1 MEQMDDEIYQAF
13 SNVTSEESGNV
24 ISDKN
29 NRNLQYKDIY
39 NIHVPKSRD
48 KIVLD
53 IGSIE
58 KLQKECKEIKQAKFP
73 YAEVC
78 LGVASLL
85 LGAFLSALIS
95 QVTYELKFLSIL
107 FYSICPVGG
116 IGCSV
121 AYWFLRK
128 NNMADAKKLAD
139 YVEEYLIIPTEES
152 EE

>member
-24 ISDKN
+24 ISDEN

-95 QVTYELKFLSIL
+95 QVTYELKFLL
-107 FYSICPVGG
+107 G
-116 IGCSV
+116 
-121 AYWFLRK
+121 
-128 NNMADAKKLAD
+128 
-139 YVEEYLIIPTEES
+139 E
-152 EE
+152 

>member
-24 ISDKN
+24 ISDEN
-29 NRNLQYKDIY
+29 NRNLQYKDTY

-78 LGVASLL
+78 LGIASLL

-107 FYSICPVGG
+107 FYSICPVAG

-128 NNMADAKKLAD
+128 NNVADAKKLAD

>member
-1 MEQMDDEIYQAF
+1 MRLLE
-13 SNVTSEESGNV
+13 
-24 ISDKN
+24 
-29 NRNLQYKDIY
+29 
-39 NIHVPKSRD
+39 KSRD

-53 IGSIE
+53 IGSIK
-58 KLQKECKEIKQAKFP
+58 KLQKECNEIKQAKFP

-95 QVTYELKFLSIL
+95 QVTYEFKFLSIL

-121 AYWFLRK
+121 AYLFLRK
-128 NNMADAKKLAD
+128 NNVVDAKKLVD

>member
-1 MEQMDDEIYQAF
+1 M
-13 SNVTSEESGNV
+13 
-24 ISDKN
+24 
-29 NRNLQYKDIY
+29 
-39 NIHVPKSRD
+39 PKARD

-53 IGSIE
+53 IDSIE
-58 KLQKECKEIKQAKFP
+58 KLQKECKEIKKTKYS

-78 LGVASLL
+78 LGLASLL

-95 QVTYELKFLSIL
+95 QVTYELKFLSVF
-107 FYSICPVGG
+107 FYSVCPVGG

-128 NNMADAKKLAD
+128 SNVADAKRLAD
-139 YVEEYLIIPTEES
+139 YVEEYLVVPSEES

>member
-1 MEQMDDEIYQAF
+1 MGEADDVYQAF
-13 SNVTSEESGNV
+13 SNVVSEDSGNV
-24 ISDKN
+24 ISDEN

-39 NIHVPKSRD
+39 NIHVPKARD

-53 IGSIE
+53 IDSIE
-58 KLQKECKEIKQAKFP
+58 KLQKECKKIKEAKYP
-73 YAEVC
+73 YAEIC
-78 LGVASLL
+78 LGIASLL

-95 QVTYELKFLSIL
+95 QVTYELKFLSVL

-128 NNMADAKKLAD
+128 NNVADAKRLAER
-139 YVEEYLIIPTEES
+139 VEEYLVIPSEES
-152 EE
+152 EG